1 MLCHPLSHWTFFS
14 YHLIQCSLAATC
26 DCCSSSSSLLSTVD
40 GNSSSHPPRA
50 FSSLGWSNPALF
62 NFIAIMSCCRPRLNF
77 SSPRSPGLFGRT
89 ATVSDIAQGSLC
101 LRCRTPNFSLLSL
114 LLQSLSMQASED
126 PLHSKPCSPAFSYA
140 LQDGIIPELS
150 EGSVFHQGIRED
162 ATEQVWGTPLG
173 TGSWAEGWWLPQH
186 ISLGN
191 RGTNKHWWEDGL
203 PVTCRW
209 SGTRGKKVETE
220 ITLTGIQRLNEF
232 IFLFL
237 SKYRCPIRGKTK
249 NKFYF

>member
-1 MLCHPLSHWTFFS
+1 MAIQAPTLQEPSPLQDEATQLSSTSLQLCHAADPGLTSCPPGA
-14 YHLIQCSLAATC
+14 QVSLGELLQSVTLHRGHSASGAGLRISLC
-26 DCCSSSSSLLSTVD
+26 CLFCCSSCQCKPLKILCT
-40 GNSSSHPPRA
+40 A
-50 FSSLGWSNPALF
+50 NPALQ
-62 NFIAIMSCCRPRLNF
+62 L
-77 SSPRSPGLFGRT
+77 
-89 ATVSDIAQGSLC
+89 
-101 LRCRTPNFSLLSL
+101 
-114 LLQSLSMQASED
+114 
-126 PLHSKPCSPAFSYA
+126 FSYA
-140 LQDGIIPELS
+140 LRNDIIPELS

-237 SKYRCPIRGKTK
+237 SRYRRPIRGKTK